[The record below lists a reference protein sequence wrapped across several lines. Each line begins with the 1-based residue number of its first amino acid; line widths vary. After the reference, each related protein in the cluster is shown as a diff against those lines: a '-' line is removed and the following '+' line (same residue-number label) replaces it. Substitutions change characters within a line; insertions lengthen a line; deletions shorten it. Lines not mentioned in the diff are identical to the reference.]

1 MAQGSFL
8 VPKTGIS
15 QLSVVTL
22 DSSLDIS
29 GSRVAK
35 ALFVNSNR
43 TGKHSEGQWW
53 TRDV

>member
-15 QLSVVTL
+15 QLSYTL